1 MMIPIYLWKSPE
13 CEVYLKRIASR
24 GSESYPDV
32 EAHVAAILSAVK
44 EKGDIAVQQFTLQF
58 DGVVLQNLKID
69 PVEIES
75 LASLVD
81 PQLRQIFRR
90 AKKSIWEFHEHQLE
104 SSWEY
109 KDDDGVCLG
118 QRINPLQ
125 SAGLYVPGGKAAYPS
140 SLLMNAIPAQI
151 AGVPRIVVT
160 TPYPQ
165 FRQNPGIAAV
175 LVELGLTEVYGI
187 GGAQAIAALAFGTAT
202 IPRVDKI
209 VGPGNLYVALA
220 KRQVFG
226 TVDID
231 MIAGPSEVV
240 VVADSST
247 DPAFV
252 AADLMAQAE
261 HDERACSIAVTNSDD
276 YALCIRENLN
286 RLLAQLKRADIIQ
299 KALEAHGA
307 VLVVRDWEDAAEA
320 VNMIAPEHL
329 ELLIPQADEFSKK
342 IHAAGAIFFGGYS
355 CEAVGDYFAGPNHVL
370 PTSGTARF
378 ASPLGVYDFVK
389 RSSVIKYT
397 REALLRNHQFIEHF
411 ALMEQLDAHALSIRL
426 RVKGEAG
433 GSSGTK

>member
-1 MMIPIYLWKSPE
+1 
-13 CEVYLKRIASR
+13 
-24 GSESYPDV
+24 
-32 EAHVAAILSAVK
+32 
-44 EKGDIAVQQFTLQF
+44 
-58 DGVVLQNLKID
+58 
-69 PVEIES
+69 
-75 LASLVD
+75 
-81 PQLRQIFRR
+81 
-90 AKKSIWEFHEHQLE
+90 
-104 SSWEY
+104 
-109 KDDDGVCLG
+109 
-118 QRINPLQ
+118 
-125 SAGLYVPGGKAAYPS
+125 
-140 SLLMNAIPAQI
+140 
-151 AGVPRIVVT
+151 
-160 TPYPQ
+160 
-165 FRQNPGIAAV
+165 
-175 LVELGLTEVYGI
+175 
-187 GGAQAIAALAFGTAT
+187 
-202 IPRVDKI
+202 
-209 VGPGNLYVALA
+209 
-220 KRQVFG
+220 
-226 TVDID
+226 
-231 MIAGPSEVV
+231 
-240 VVADSST
+240 
-247 DPAFV
+247 
-252 AADLMAQAE
+252 MAQAE